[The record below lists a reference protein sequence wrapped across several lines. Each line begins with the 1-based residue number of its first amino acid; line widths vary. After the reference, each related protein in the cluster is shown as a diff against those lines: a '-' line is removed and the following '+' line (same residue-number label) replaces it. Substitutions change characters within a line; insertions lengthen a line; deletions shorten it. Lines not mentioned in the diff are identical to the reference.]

1 MDFDKK
7 NINFVENNEKTW
19 QKFKKTCLIIKK
31 LFKKYLKKVLTLK
44 SIFDII
50 KTVKES
56 QTLTI
61 KESESDKIWL
71 QKKKHLWLK
80 VLK

>member
-1 MDFDKK
+1 MIYLYQLREILT
-7 NINFVENNEKTW
+7 N
-19 QKFKKTCLIIKK
+19 LIIKK

-71 QKKKHLWLK
+71 QKKKHLWLR

>member
-1 MDFDKK
+1 MIYLYQLREILT
-7 NINFVENNEKTW
+7 N
-19 QKFKKTCLIIKK
+19 LIIKK

-71 QKKKHLWLK
+71 QKKKHLLLR

>member
-1 MDFDKK
+1 MIYLYQLRKILT
-7 NINFVENNEKTW
+7 N
-19 QKFKKTCLIIKK
+19 LIIKK

-71 QKKKHLWLK
+71 QKKKHLWLR

>member
-1 MDFDKK
+1 MIYLYQLREILT
-7 NINFVENNEKTW
+7 N
-19 QKFKKTCLIIKK
+19 LIIKK
-31 LFKKYLKKVLTLK
+31 LFKKYLKKVLTIK

>member
-1 MDFDKK
+1 MIYLYQLREILT
-7 NINFVENNEKTW
+7 N
-19 QKFKKTCLIIKK
+19 LIIKK

>member
-1 MDFDKK
+1 MIYLYQLREILT
-7 NINFVENNEKTW
+7 N
-19 QKFKKTCLIIKK
+19 LIIKK

-56 QTLTI
+56 QTLTN
-61 KESESDKIWL
+61 
-71 QKKKHLWLK
+71 
-80 VLK
+80 

>member
-1 MDFDKK
+1 MIYLYQLREILT
-7 NINFVENNEKTW
+7 N
-19 QKFKKTCLIIKK
+19 LIIKK

-71 QKKKHLWLK
+71 QKKKHLSLK

>member
-1 MDFDKK
+1 MIYLYQLREILT
-7 NINFVENNEKTW
+7 N
-19 QKFKKTCLIIKK
+19 LIIKK

-71 QKKKHLWLK
+71 QKKKHLLLK

>member
-1 MDFDKK
+1 MIYLYQLREILT
-7 NINFVENNEKTW
+7 N
-19 QKFKKTCLIIKK
+19 LIIKK

-71 QKKKHLWLK
+71 QKKKHL
-80 VLK
+80 